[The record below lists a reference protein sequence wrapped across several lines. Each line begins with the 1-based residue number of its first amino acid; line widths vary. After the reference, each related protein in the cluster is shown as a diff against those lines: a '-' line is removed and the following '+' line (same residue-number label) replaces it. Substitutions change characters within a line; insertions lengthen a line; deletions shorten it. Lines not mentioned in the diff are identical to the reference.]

1 MSEVVLNFKPENQK
15 PPRKGAY
22 YVAGIKLNPGRNK
35 IPVEQFDK
43 IKTVPN
49 YQGLIDGKIIEVFK
63 GKPPDEDKG
72 TQEIKSLSG
81 FPVREAEKLI
91 NGEKD

>member
-1 MSEVVLNFKPENQK
+1 M
-15 PPRKGAY
+15 
-22 YVAGIKLNPGRNK
+22 
-35 IPVEQFDK
+35 
-43 IKTVPN
+43 
-49 YQGLIDGKIIEVFK
+49 IDGQVIEVFK

-91 NGEKD
+91 NGEKDLAVLKMWQSNEAKTKERETVLNAIARQIQAVEGGNL